1 MRWIYKDAKGTK
13 ESVIASG
20 SVAISMM
27 GRGDCV
33 TVFEMTGG
41 RGKHE
46 GQEGS
51 QRGCGGLLRGDCND
65 RWAAIRRIG

>member
-33 TVFEMTGG
+33 TVFEM
-41 RGKHE
+41 
-46 GQEGS
+46 
-51 QRGCGGLLRGDCND
+51 D
-65 RWAAIRRIG
+65 RWEGETRRTGRFTKGLWGIAARGLQ